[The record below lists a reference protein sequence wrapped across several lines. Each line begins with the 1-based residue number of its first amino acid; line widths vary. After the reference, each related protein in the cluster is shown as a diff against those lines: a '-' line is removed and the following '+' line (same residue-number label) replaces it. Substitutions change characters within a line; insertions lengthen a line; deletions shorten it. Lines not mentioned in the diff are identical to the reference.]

1 MPSMAELQ
9 TELSQLKRRLT
20 GMPRNQ
26 ERTRIENR
34 IATVQA
40 QVDKRIELA
49 GGKKWPHS

>member
-1 MPSMAELQ
+1 MPSMADLQVELA
-9 TELSQLKRRLT
+9 QLKHRLT
-20 GMPRNQ
+20 GLPQNQ

>member
-1 MPSMAELQ
+1 MAELQ
-9 TELSQLKRRLT
+9 MELSQLKRRLT
-20 GMPRNQ
+20 GLPQGR

-34 IATVQA
+34 MATVQA